1 MEKIIVFF
9 KENMNWI
16 FDGIGVA
23 VFTFLAVFL

>member
-1 MEKIIVFF
+1 MGKIIAFL

-23 VFTFLAVFL
+23 GFTFLAGFL